1 MAVPR
6 SSAPVFGRYAGVQ
19 GVQSWHSCVG
29 APSDVGFRP
38 VFSSV
43 AGRGELKFTD
53 FIKFLE
59 SIVYMKGRCTLA
71 GSIWIEQVCAF

>member
-6 SSAPVFGRYAGVQ
+6 SSAPVFGRYAGMQ

-29 APSDVGFRP
+29 APPDVGFRP

-43 AGRGELKFTD
+43 AGRGKSYNTEPVLPPEFGKVCRCAGCAEL
-53 FIKFLE
+53 
-59 SIVYMKGRCTLA
+59 A
-71 GSIWIEQVCAF
+71 